1 MIVVCTFFCFQ
12 GEQLLLTWQRAGH
25 TEDSLRRLLHQEQ
38 PETQS
43 ALQLLLVKVLL
54 LILLGTFASS
64 ARSCSLCHDVPD
76 WHCQYTLYTIIHPTS

>member
-1 MIVVCTFFCFQ
+1 MQRFEDDTNIVDICIFVFQ

-43 ALQLLLVKVLL
+43 ALQLLLVKVSS
-54 LILLGTFASS
+54 LILTFAEKSS
-64 ARSCSLCHDVPD
+64 HNGLIFIYASV
-76 WHCQYTLYTIIHPTS
+76 

>member
-1 MIVVCTFFCFQ
+1 MRKILDICIFVSQ

-43 ALQLLLVKVLL
+43 ALQLLLVKVFVF
-54 LILLGTFASS
+54 TFIYFYCF
-64 ARSCSLCHDVPD
+64 RR
-76 WHCQYTLYTIIHPTS
+76 TIIYKCSFRPSLVYLESS

>member
-1 MIVVCTFFCFQ
+1 MIVNICTFFCFQ

-43 ALQLLLVKVLL
+43 ALQLLLVKVFF
-54 LILLGTFASS
+54 IDSFWNI
-64 ARSCSLCHDVPD
+64 C
-76 WHCQYTLYTIIHPTS
+76 